1 MERSENGT
9 MVPVGAGIVTAMVGY
24 TSAFAVVL
32 AGLRAM
38 GASPGQAA
46 SGLLAVTVTMGAAS
60 ALLSWRYRMPIISAW
75 STPGAALLATTG
87 AVAGGWPAAVGAF
100 VVCGVLFVLTGLW
113 PALARWVQRIPT
125 PIAQSMLAGVLLPL
139 CIAPVTSLAKH
150 PWAVAPV
157 LVVWLVLLK
166 IRPRWAVPLAF
177 VAALVVIAVALVRDD
192 AVPAVA
198 ELVPHVEWTTPSITL
213 QALTG
218 VVLPLYIVTMAS
230 QNIPGLA
237 VLATHGFRPQA
248 RPIFLVTGAVS
259 AATAF
264 LGAPTVNLAAITAAL
279 CAGPDASPDPSRR
292 WVAGAVSGVA
302 YIGFALLAGVA
313 TLLVTRASPI
323 LIEAVAG
330 LALIGAFGTSIL
342 AAVQDETDRVPAL
355 MTFLVTASGLTVLG
369 VGAAFWGLV
378 AGLAV
383 HLVYASRSAPS
394 LVQPAVASAPAA
406 AEGDAPSS
414 SGASA

>member
-1 MERSENGT
+1 
-9 MVPVGAGIVTAMVGY
+9 MVPVGAGIVTALVGY

-100 VVCGVLFVLTGLW
+100 VICGVLFVLTGLW
-113 PALARWVQRIPT
+113 PALARWVQKIPT
-125 PIAQSMLAGVLLPL
+125 PIAQAMLAGVLLPL

-166 IRPRWAVPLAF
+166 LRPRWAVPLAF

-230 QNIPGLA
+230 QNIPGAA
-237 VLATHGFRPQA
+237 VLASYGYSVPWRPSLA
-248 RPIFLVTGAVS
+248 VTGVGS
-259 AATAF
+259 VV
-264 LGAPTVNLAAITAAL
+264 GAPFGGHAINLAAISAAL
-279 CAGPDASPDPSRR
+279 AAGPDAGSDTSRR
-292 WVAGAVSGVA
+292 WIAGVSSGAANLVLGVLSTGLTAVVLAAPEGVIQA
-302 YIGFALLAGVA
+302 VAGVA
-313 TLLVTRASPI
+313 LV
-323 LIEAVAG
+323 
-330 LALIGAFGTSIL
+330 GAF
-342 AAVQDETDRVPAL
+342 AAACAGAMADESARVPAAV
-355 MTFLVTASGLTVLG
+355 TFIVAASGTTVAGVGSAFWALVVGILVYVILG
-369 VGAAFWGLV
+369 VR
-378 AGLAV
+378 
-383 HLVYASRSAPS
+383 RS
-394 LVQPAVASAPAA
+394 L
-406 AEGDAPSS
+406 DA
-414 SGASA
+414 

>member
-1 MERSENGT
+1 
-9 MVPVGAGIVTAMVGY
+9 MVPVGAGIVTALVGY

-87 AVAGGWPAAVGAF
+87 AVVGGWPAAVGAF
-100 VVCGVLFVLTGLW
+100 VICGVLFVLTGLW
-113 PALARWVQRIPT
+113 PALARWVQKIPT
-125 PIAQSMLAGVLLPL
+125 PIAQAMLAGVLLPL

-166 IRPRWAVPLAF
+166 LRPRWAVPLAF

-230 QNIPGLA
+230 QNIPGAA
-237 VLATHGFRPQA
+237 VLASYGYSVPWRPSLA
-248 RPIFLVTGAVS
+248 VTGVGS
-259 AATAF
+259 VV
-264 LGAPTVNLAAITAAL
+264 GAPFGGHAINLAAISAAL
-279 CAGPDASPDPSRR
+279 AAGPDAGSDTSRR
-292 WVAGAVSGVA
+292 WIAGVSSGAANLVLGVLSTGLTAVVLAAPEGVIQA
-302 YIGFALLAGVA
+302 VAGVA
-313 TLLVTRASPI
+313 LV
-323 LIEAVAG
+323 
-330 LALIGAFGTSIL
+330 GAF
-342 AAVQDETDRVPAL
+342 AAACAGAMADESARVPAAV
-355 MTFLVTASGLTVLG
+355 TFIVAASGTTVAGVGSAFWALVVGIVVYLVLG
-369 VGAAFWGLV
+369 VR
-378 AGLAV
+378 
-383 HLVYASRSAPS
+383 RS
-394 LVQPAVASAPAA
+394 L
-406 AEGDAPSS
+406 DA
-414 SGASA
+414 

>member
-1 MERSENGT
+1 
-9 MVPVGAGIVTAMVGY
+9 MVPAGAGIVTALVGY

-125 PIAQSMLAGVLLPL
+125 PIAQAMLAGVLLPL

-166 IRPRWAVPLAF
+166 LRPRWAVPLAF

-230 QNIPGLA
+230 QNIPGAA
-237 VLATHGFRPQA
+237 VLASYGYSVPWRPSLA
-248 RPIFLVTGAVS
+248 VTGVGS
-259 AATAF
+259 V
-264 LGAPTVNLAAITAAL
+264 LGAPLGGHAINLAAISAAL
-279 CAGPDASPDPSRR
+279 AAGPDAGEDRSRR
-292 WVAGAVSGVA
+292 WIAGVSSGAANLVLGVLSTGLTAVVLAAPEGVIQA
-302 YIGFALLAGVA
+302 VAGVA
-313 TLLVTRASPI
+313 LV
-323 LIEAVAG
+323 
-330 LALIGAFGTSIL
+330 GAF
-342 AAVQDETDRVPAL
+342 AAACAGAMADESARVPAAV
-355 MTFLVTASGLTVLG
+355 TFIVAASGTTVAGVGSAFWALVVGILVYVILG
-369 VGAAFWGLV
+369 VR
-378 AGLAV
+378 
-383 HLVYASRSAPS
+383 RS
-394 LVQPAVASAPAA
+394 L
-406 AEGDAPSS
+406 DA
-414 SGASA
+414 

>member
-1 MERSENGT
+1 
-9 MVPVGAGIVTAMVGY
+9 MVPVGAGIVTALVGY

-230 QNIPGLA
+230 QNIPGAA
-237 VLATHGFRPQA
+237 VLASYGYSVPWRPSLA
-248 RPIFLVTGAVS
+248 VTGVGS
-259 AATAF
+259 V
-264 LGAPTVNLAAITAAL
+264 LGAPFGGHAINLAAISAAL
-279 CAGPDASPDPSRR
+279 AAGPDAGEDRSRR
-292 WVAGAVSGVA
+292 WIAGVSSGAANLVLGVLSTGLTAVVLAAPEGVIQA
-302 YIGFALLAGVA
+302 VAGVA
-313 TLLVTRASPI
+313 LV
-323 LIEAVAG
+323 
-330 LALIGAFGTSIL
+330 GAF
-342 AAVQDETDRVPAL
+342 AAACAGAMADESARVPAAV
-355 MTFLVTASGLTVLG
+355 TFIVAASGTTVAGVGSAFWALVVGILVYVILG
-369 VGAAFWGLV
+369 VR
-378 AGLAV
+378 
-383 HLVYASRSAPS
+383 RS
-394 LVQPAVASAPAA
+394 L
-406 AEGDAPSS
+406 DA
-414 SGASA
+414 

>member
-1 MERSENGT
+1 
-9 MVPVGAGIVTAMVGY
+9 MVPVGAGIVTALVGY

-113 PALARWVQRIPT
+113 PALARWVQKIPT
-125 PIAQSMLAGVLLPL
+125 PIVQAMLAGVLLPL

-166 IRPRWAVPLAF
+166 LRPRWAVPLAF

-230 QNIPGLA
+230 QNIPGAA
-237 VLATHGFRPQA
+237 VLASYGYSAPWRPSLA
-248 RPIFLVTGAVS
+248 VTGLGSVV
-259 AATAF
+259 
-264 LGAPTVNLAAITAAL
+264 GAPFGGHAINLAAISAAL
-279 CAGPDASPDPSRR
+279 AAGPDAGSDTSRR
-292 WVAGAVSGVA
+292 W
-302 YIGFALLAGVA
+302 IAGV
-313 TLLVTRASPI
+313 
-323 LIEAVAG
+323 
-330 LALIGAFGTSIL
+330 
-342 AAVQDETDRVPAL
+342 
-355 MTFLVTASGLTVLG
+355 
-369 VGAAFWGLV
+369 
-378 AGLAV
+378 
-383 HLVYASRSAPS
+383 
-394 LVQPAVASAPAA
+394 
-406 AEGDAPSS
+406 S
-414 SGASA
+414 SGASNLVLGVLSTGLTAVVLAAPEGVIQAVAGVALVGAFAAACAGAMAAESARVPAAVTFIVAASGTTVAGVGSAFWALVVGIVVYVMLGVRLPSDA